1 MGLPYKVATLLFC
14 FSDDDR
20 ILLMERS
27 REPNR
32 GYWSPPGGKLLI
44 EQGESPYTAAC
55 REAAEELGLRVAISE
70 LHLTGIVAESGYG
83 GAAHWLMFLFESRRK
98 INTLPPEHPE
108 GKFGYFNRLELDSLK
123 NIPQTDRER
132 IWPLFWEH
140 RGGFFAASCQ
150 CQADGTNLWTVEESI
165 RKT

>member
-44 EQGESPYTAAC
+44 EQGESPYAAAC
-55 REAAEELGLRVAISE
+55 REAAEELGVRVGVSD

-83 GAAHWLMFLFESRRK
+83 GAAHWLMFLVLVKRRV
-98 INTLPPEHPE
+98 NALP
-108 GKFGYFNRLELDSLK
+108 
-123 NIPQTDRER
+123 
-132 IWPLFWEH
+132 
-140 RGGFFAASCQ
+140 
-150 CQADGTNLWTVEESI
+150 
-165 RKT
+165 